1 MNTKDVE
8 TMQKHIAFQSNIN
21 NTFVD
26 METRFIL
33 VETEYGCNVF
43 TSTVDK
49 SPR

>member
-1 MNTKDVE
+1 
-8 TMQKHIAFQSNIN
+8 MQKRIAFQSNIN

-26 METRFIL
+26 IETCSIL

-49 SPR
+49 SP